1 MTFQHKFKP
10 FYVIHNTFEQFLQ
23 SIPVIGSVESERKAI
38 PAQEC
43 DDSHG
48 QHQHGISAW
57 TADEPAVAQQ
67 GQTFAEPVTRR
78 KQRCEQGA
86 DCAAK
91 GVDQLS

>member
-48 QHQHGISAW
+48 QHQHGI
-57 TADEPAVAQQ
+57 EKEGEAVAVRPENVTEEVYDK
-67 GQTFAEPVTRR
+67 GQTITAR
-78 KQRCEQGA
+78 
-86 DCAAK
+86 
-91 GVDQLS
+91 